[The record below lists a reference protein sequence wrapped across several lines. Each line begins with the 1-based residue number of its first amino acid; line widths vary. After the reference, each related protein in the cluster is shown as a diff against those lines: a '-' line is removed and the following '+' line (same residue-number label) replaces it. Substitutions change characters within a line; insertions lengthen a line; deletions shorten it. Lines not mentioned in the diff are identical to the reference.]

1 MLNKLLL
8 FFCFLTLLS
17 ILVLFFKKQ
26 SVYAF
31 PNSIPNDFYAIKM
44 DNIDKKPIHLKDFK
58 GKPILFVNVA
68 SRCGFTP
75 QYKGLEEL
83 HDTFKDKGLIII
95 GVPSNDFGGQ
105 EPGTEETIKT
115 FCRTKYDVSFL
126 MTEKMSTRGKNQSD
140 LFAFLTQSNPKL
152 TGPVTWNFNKFLVSP
167 DGKLINRFGSN
178 TRPMSEK
185 IISSIKPYILN

>member
-1 MLNKLLL
+1 MLNKLLI

-31 PNSIPNDFYAIKM
+31 PNSIPSDFYAIKM
-44 DNIDKKPIHLKDFK
+44 DNIDKKPINLKDFK

-167 DGKLINRFGSN
+167 DGRLINRFGSN

>member
-1 MLNKLLL
+1 MSSINLGYACINMKLS
-8 FFCFLTLLS
+8 TAPKS
-17 ILVLFFKKQ
+17 KRITTNR
-26 SVYAF
+26 SM
-31 PNSIPNDFYAIKM
+31 IK
-44 DNIDKKPIHLKDFK
+44 
-58 GKPILFVNVA
+58 
-68 SRCGFTP
+68 R
-75 QYKGLEEL
+75 
-83 HDTFKDKGLIII
+83 TFKDKGLIII

-105 EPGTEETIKT
+105 EPGSEETIKT

-167 DGKLINRFGSN
+167 DGKLINR
-178 TRPMSEK
+178 PMSEK